1 MHAIQATNV
10 EEMIVMEMGTHNDQW
25 RRTFETNLDGAS
37 LKMFQQQLAGATS
50 YQPAMLNG
58 IANSFIM
65 PSAQPEKKIIIPGG
79 YGEQRMMFRARLRH
93 TFRAGGHIIEYIQ
106 GYTNFVGAGDNGF
119 DREMEFYVNS
129 VVTVRNTQERTPLGL
144 QVFSNVTDNS
154 HILVDN
160 NWEGIYNT
168 TEQRMRPED
177 IITAMSRAHLNVTPG
192 SLLDGRSAH
201 SNVAVKSSR
210 TNTMAPHFMAKVLE
224 ANRQARESD
233 EFGQG
238 EQQILN
244 QARGYASDPNVGKD
258 PFLSAI
264 SHIRGDALGN
274 RFTWTDIQR
283 LDPNISNV
291 TTVLRMGVAEKAE
304 AHWAGQTEYWH
315 IANDNTQAATILG
328 HNVSGLM
335 FEEKLVELAF
345 KCTNNIQGGGALF
358 TPLAGLALSEE
369 HIGTYVEKFAQR
381 FRKEVWDD
389 LTHNNQVSC
398 NVEVQMN
405 LYADSIVAVS
415 FNNEPLT
422 PYAIP
427 SFTDALNVSILTGN
441 PEVPAKIAED
451 FDGLLALLNDNGQG
465 NQGDYHPPQVGGLYT
480 GGPTS
485 GGIVDVF
492 GNSLSDDYKPM
503 I

>member
-10 EEMIVMEMGTHNDQW
+10 EELIVMEMGTHNDQW
-25 RRTFETNLDGAS
+25 RRTFETHLNGDS
-37 LKMFQQQLAGATS
+37 MKMFQQQLAGATS

-58 IANSFIM
+58 IANNFIM
-65 PSAQPEKKIIIPGG
+65 PAVQPEKKIVIPGG
-79 YGEQRMMFRARLRH
+79 FGDQRMMFRGRLRH

-106 GYTNFVGAGDNGF
+106 GYTNFVGGDANGF
-119 DREMEFYVNS
+119 DRDLEFYVNS
-129 VVTVRNTQERTPLGL
+129 VVTVRHTQERTPLGI
-144 QVFSNVTDNS
+144 QTYSNVTDNS

-177 IITAMSRAHLNVTPG
+177 IITAMSRAHLDVKPG

-201 SNVAVKSSR
+201 SNVAVKSNR
-210 TNTMAPHFMAKVLE
+210 ANTMAPHFMSKVLE

-274 RFTWTDIQR
+274 RFTWNDIQR
-283 LDPNISNV
+283 LDPNVSRV

-315 IANDNTQAATILG
+315 IADQNTQAATIIA

-335 FEEKLVELAF
+335 FEEKLVELTF
-345 KCTNNIQGGGALF
+345 KCTNNIQGGGVLF
-358 TPLAGLALSEE
+358 TPIQGLALSEE
-369 HIGTYVEKFAQR
+369 HIGGYVEKFAQR

-389 LTHNNQVSC
+389 LTHSNQVACSI
-398 NVEVQMN
+398 EVQMN
-405 LYADSIVAVS
+405 LYADSVVSVS
-415 FNNEPLT
+415 FNNEPLV
-422 PYAIP
+422 PYGIP
-427 SFTDALNVSILTGN
+427 SYSDALNVNILTGN
-441 PEVPAKIAED
+441 PEVPTQIAED
-451 FDGLLALLNDNGQG
+451 FDGLISLLNDNGLG
-465 NQGDYHPPQVGGLYT
+465 NQGDYQPPQLGGVYP
-480 GGPTS
+480 GNQEPA
-485 GGIVDVF
+485 GIVDVF
-492 GNSLSDDYKPM
+492 GNALSDNYKPL